1 MVMYGLVR
9 TEQEQVEYLKE
20 EILDALTP
28 HKGLDLASIVRLFIM
43 RGFTDDDVMAAVN
56 SLLLDGAIQEV
67 S

>member
-1 MVMYGLVR
+1 MYGLVR